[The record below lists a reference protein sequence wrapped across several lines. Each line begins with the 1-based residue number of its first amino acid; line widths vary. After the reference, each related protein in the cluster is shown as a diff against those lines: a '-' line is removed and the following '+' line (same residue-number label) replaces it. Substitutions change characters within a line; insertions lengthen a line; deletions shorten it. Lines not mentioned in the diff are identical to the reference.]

1 MKLRSLAQLF
11 FVFILLTLAIQPIL
25 QGVIPWQGDGLLHFY
40 RIGILERAI
49 AAGDWYPR
57 WVTDLGLGYG
67 FPLFNYYA
75 PFSYYITLPL
85 RWLGYTLH
93 DATAASY
100 ILALLVMGYS
110 SYQWGKHLWG
120 PWGGL
125 GSALTLLYA
134 PYILYNLYYR
144 GVLAELWGL
153 AWLTATFYGLHLTFD
168 PTRPGGRVRR
178 ALLTALAYSALILS
192 HNITALIGS
201 PFLALY
207 SLGLWVSGFFQPA
220 DPAATPHHRPALR
233 LWLIPFALGI
243 GLATF
248 FWLPALAER
257 EFAQIERLYNSPYFA
272 YDNNFVSPTDLLLT
286 PQPIDPQQ
294 INPAQPVV
302 LGWPLWGALLL
313 SLVWMWREPRPGR
326 RLLVGLLAGSGLL
339 AVFMVTP
346 LSLPLWE
353 VLPGLAFVLFPWR
366 FLGPASI
373 MLSASAGYITQQ
385 LGQTGRGKLAG
396 GLGLAVIIQAL
407 PLLFTPPGPVLPS
420 ALSRPAIIDFEQKTG
435 WLGTTS
441 VGDYLP
447 RHVQTL
453 PNTPRYN
460 RFIEAVTTNR
470 PQESTL
476 IFEQF
481 YFPGWVVTID
491 GEETAITPTE
501 PHGLIQVTVP
511 AGSHRLEASFENT
524 PLRQTAN
531 ALAIGALVIWV
542 ALWLAAPR
550 PGNPPPAPE
559 NLPGR
564 VYVQWVVV
572 MALLMGGK
580 TFYLD
585 QSNHFLRPQHL
596 PNLSAMVSHPQQ
608 MNFGNQLTLLGADWA
623 DSSRSQVEVTLYWQA
638 NQPTQEYSVG
648 LHLVDENSVRYAQ
661 SDHMHPAGFPVTR
674 WLPGQYAQD
683 KHLLSP
689 PAGIP
694 PGRYQLELFVYDRL
708 TGQRLELLNPDG
720 LPLGDSLSLGE
731 ITLTWNENPADLLDL
746 PLLTNANLIPGL
758 TFSLDPAALP
768 PTLPVGSILT
778 IPITGYRSIPNSTLE
793 QTYFEPQLQLQLLN
807 NQQEVIGEAVVFD
820 PQKVRGVWPEGQL
833 WQDQVALFI
842 PPLWKNEPLPP
853 GRYTIQLVEVPQNP
867 PAQVY
872 FYPYT
877 IGTLEITVPERV
889 MSQPAVSTPA
899 AAAVPELAQLV
910 GYDLDLQDSSLA
922 ITLTWQSTTTTPADY
937 TAFVQ
942 LLGENG
948 LPVAQS
954 DHPPTNRPTTGWI
967 PGEFIQDQHLLNLPA
982 DLPAG
987 EYPLIIGFY
996 HSQTKERLLFETGQ
1010 TALELV
1016 VIKKE

>member
-1 MKLRSLAQLF
+1 MKFRSLAQLL

-40 RIGILERAI
+40 RIGVLERAI

-85 RWLGYTLH
+85 RWLGYTLS
-93 DATAASY
+93 DTTAASY

-220 DPAATPHHRPALR
+220 APADTPHHRPVWR
-233 LWLIPFALGI
+233 LWFLPFLLGI
-243 GLATF
+243 GLTTF

-257 EFAQIERLYNSPYFA
+257 ELAQIERLYNSPYFA
-272 YDNNFVSPTDLLLT
+272 YDNNFVALTDLLLT

-294 INPAQPVV
+294 INPVQPMV

-313 SLVWMWREPRPGR
+313 SLVWLWREPHPGR
-326 RLLVGLLAGSGLL
+326 RLIAGLLASSGLF
-339 AVFMVTP
+339 AVFMVTA

-353 VLPGLAFVLFPWR
+353 ALPGLAFVLFPWR

-373 MLSASAGYITQQ
+373 MLSASAGYMTQQ

-396 GLGLAVIIQAL
+396 LLGLIVIALAL
-407 PLLFTPPGPVLPS
+407 PLLFTPPGPELPS
-420 ALSRPAIIDFEQKTG
+420 TLSRPAIIDFEQKTG

-447 RHVQTL
+447 RQVQTL
-453 PNTPRYN
+453 PTEPRYN
-460 RFIEAVTTNR
+460 ALATSVTTNQNR
-470 PQESTL
+470 ATTYTFQ
-476 IFEQF
+476 QF
-481 YFPGWVVTID
+481 YFPGWEATID
-491 GEETAITPTE
+491 GEIVEIYPTE
-501 PHGLIQVTVP
+501 PYGLMEISVP
-511 AGSHRLEASFENT
+511 AGSHELEIYFTNT
-524 PLRQTAN
+524 PVRQTAN
-531 ALAIGALVIWV
+531 ALAIGALVIWI

-550 PGNPPPAPE
+550 PENPPPAPE

-564 VYVQWVVV
+564 VLGQWVVV
-572 MALLMGGK
+572 MALLMAGK
-580 TFYLD
+580 TVYLD
-585 QSNHFLRPQHL
+585 QTSHFLRPEHL
-596 PNLSAMVSHPQQ
+596 TNLSALISHPQQ
-608 MNFGNQLTLLGADWA
+608 VNFGNQLTLLGADWA

-648 LHLVDENSVRYAQ
+648 LHLVKDSVRYAQ

-683 KHLLSP
+683 KHLLQP
-689 PAGIP
+689 PAGLP

-708 TGQRLELLNPDG
+708 TGQRLELLNQDG
-720 LPLGDSLSLGE
+720 LPLGNSFLLGE
-731 ITLTWNENPADLLDL
+731 INLSWDENQTNLLDL
-746 PLLTNANLIPGL
+746 PFLTNANIIPGL
-758 TFSLDPAALP
+758 TFALDPAALP
-768 PTLPVGSILT
+768 TSLPVGSTLT
-778 IPITGYRSIPNSTLE
+778 IPVTGYRSIPNSTLE
-793 QTYFEPQLQLQLLN
+793 QTYFEPQLKVQLLN
-807 NQQEVIGEAVVFD
+807 EQQEVLEEAVVFD

-833 WQDQVALFI
+833 WQDQLQLFI
-842 PPLWKNEPLPP
+842 PPLWKNEPLPS
-853 GRYTIQLVEVPQNP
+853 GRYTVQMVEVPKNP

-872 FYPYT
+872 FQPYT
-877 IGTLEITVPERV
+877 IGTIEITAPERL
-889 MSQPAVSTPA
+889 MNQPAVATPA
-899 AAAVPELAQLV
+899 EALIPELAQLV
-910 GYDLDLQDSSLA
+910 GYDLNLQANTLA
-922 ITLTWQSTTTTPADY
+922 ITLTWQSQATTPADY

-948 LPVAQS
+948 LPLAQS
-954 DHPPTNRPTTGWI
+954 DHPPTNRPTTSWI
-967 PGEFIQDQHLLNLPA
+967 PGEFIQDQHTLTLPA
-982 DLPAG
+982 ELPAG

-996 HSQTKERLLFETGQ
+996 HTQTKERLLFDTGQ
-1010 TALELV
+1010 TALELATV
-1016 VIKKE
+1016 KKE